1 MSKSKKPAGRP
12 RTNVSP
18 GADYAQWL
26 MLVPK
31 DMRGEV
37 AEFIRKHPLD
47 TLEDL
52 AEFNKVIMASIM
64 EGRITPIIASELR
77 AWHELTFSIIAA
89 KNSLDGS
96 PENAYTDV
104 ITALVQVKRE
114 TKKIEPTYFEADD
127 LTDLREPVKIAAGEG
142 E

>member
-1 MSKSKKPAGRP
+1 MTKSKKPAGRP
-12 RTNVSP
+12 RSNVSP

-31 DMRGEV
+31 DLRGEV

-52 AEFNKVIMASIM
+52 AEFNKVIMAAIM

-77 AWHELTFSIIAA
+77 AWHELSFSIIAA
-89 KNSLDGS
+89 KNSMNGS

-114 TKKIEPTYFEADD
+114 TKKIEPSYFEASD

>member
-1 MSKSKKPAGRP
+1 
-12 RTNVSP
+12 
-18 GADYAQWL
+18 

-31 DMRGEV
+31 DLRGEV

-52 AEFNKVIMASIM
+52 AEFNKVIMAAIM
-64 EGRITPIIASELR
+64 EGRITPVIASELR